1 MLSWSLFVRIHT
13 GRNDWSCRAI
23 SSTFHADLLPS
34 VFLSFALPVENVW
47 LIKIFQFLLV
57 FLRFHVRV
65 FLFRMAFF
73 FSLRNWQKCIHSCIL
88 GFISLF
94 CECVIALF
102 ENKYISCYL
111 FINMRWCFSSNN
123 FLICCYISCTFCS
136 YVSFFSG
143 CFRRWGNQFWTF
155 ICIKSGQAAQ
165 IHDEISCSKLNQ
177 SSFLCFKRSLL
188 CQLVVS
194 FWNFSVDFF
203 FFFGWYL
210 IMKTWIAYKWGM
222 EFEVFFDVVS
232 RGRLIKEFTKRWA
245 ILLLNIWL
253 ERLKI
258 MKRL

>member
-1 MLSWSLFVRIHT
+1 MLSWSLFVRMHT
-13 GRNDWSCRAI
+13 GRNDWSCRGI

-57 FLRFHVRV
+57 FFAHCSRFFSHG
-65 FLFRMAFF
+65 
-73 FSLRNWQKCIHSCIL
+73 FSLRNWQKCIHSYIL

-102 ENKYISCYL
+102 QNKYISCYL

-136 YVSFFSG
+136 YVSFFVDVFVVEAINFGHLFVSN
-143 CFRRWGNQFWTF
+143 RDRP
-155 ICIKSGQAAQ
+155 Q

-194 FWNFSVDFF
+194 FWKFSV
-203 FFFGWYL
+203 
-210 IMKTWIAYKWGM
+210 
-222 EFEVFFDVVS
+222 VFFSGD
-232 RGRLIKEFTKRWA
+232 TW
-245 ILLLNIWL
+245 
-253 ERLKI
+253 
-258 MKRL
+258 